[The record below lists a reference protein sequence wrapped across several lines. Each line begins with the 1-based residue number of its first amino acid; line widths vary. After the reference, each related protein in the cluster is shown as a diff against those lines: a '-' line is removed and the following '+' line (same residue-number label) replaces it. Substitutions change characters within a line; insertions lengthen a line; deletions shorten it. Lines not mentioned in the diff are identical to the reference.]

1 MVQYSHTTNE
11 RRSHMSANLY
21 TVPALLVGKTYR
33 SETLEGE
40 IISAEP
46 HNTAWYDGAEAYRVE
61 VRSYDLGVSKYSY
74 RTVAVAV

>member
-1 MVQYSHTTNE
+1 
-11 RRSHMSANLY
+11 MSANLY

-61 VRSYDLGVSKYSY
+61 VKSYDLGIAKYSY

>member
-1 MVQYSHTTNE
+1 
-11 RRSHMSANLY
+11 MSANLY
-21 TVPALLVGKTYR
+21 TVPALLVGKEYR
-33 SETLEGE
+33 SDTLQGE

-61 VRSYDLGVSKYSY
+61 VKSYDMGIAKYSY